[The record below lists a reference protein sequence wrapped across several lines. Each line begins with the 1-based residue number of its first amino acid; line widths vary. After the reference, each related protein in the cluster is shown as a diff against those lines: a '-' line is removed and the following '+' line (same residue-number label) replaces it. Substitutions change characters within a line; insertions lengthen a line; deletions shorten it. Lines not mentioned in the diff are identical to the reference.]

1 MKRKKIVKQLMAIGV
16 NRNDAAAFARAYHR
30 VMWAKREDLFP
41 EIIKPA
47 MPAIGTIERHET
59 RTLRAECLI
68 SAHQMM
74 VGNEHLDAFKDRIME
89 NLAEELAK
97 GMLEGGAAV
106 LRMEQIL
113 GRGTRFSVTTKVVM
127 PGVE

>member
-16 NRNDAAAFARAYHR
+16 NRNDAAAFARAYNR
-30 VMWAKREDLFP
+30 VVWAKREDLFP
-41 EIIKPA
+41 EIKPV
-47 MPAIGTIERHET
+47 MPAIGSIERHEI

-68 SAHQMM
+68 SEHQMM
-74 VGNEHLDAFKDRIME
+74 VGNEHLDAFKDRIMD

>member
-16 NRNDAAAFARAYHR
+16 NRNDAAAFARAYNR
-30 VMWAKREDLFP
+30 VVWAKREDLFP
-41 EIIKPA
+41 EIKPI
-47 MPAIGTIERHET
+47 MPAIGAIERHEI

-68 SAHQMM
+68 SEHQMM
-74 VGNEHLDAFKDRIME
+74 VGNEHLDAFKDRIMD